1 MIQTAKNNK
10 QYSTLSIPK
19 LLSSTNS
26 YLMEQFLAL
35 PDPDMTFF
43 FSFWGIETV
52 MSLEFNRLRCQKHPN
67 KVCHAAK
74 QYISTPFRRSLIRN
88 ITIISINLFNL
99 EKKLETVFHDN
110 HKLLSKI
117 PLKLERFFALERM
130 VPFFGTF

>member
-1 MIQTAKNNK
+1 MIQIAKNNK

-26 YLMEQFLAL
+26 HLMEQFLAL
-35 PDPDMTFF
+35 PNPDMTFF

-88 ITIISINLFNL
+88 IKIVSIGLFNQ
-99 EKKLETVFHDN
+99 EKKLENCF
-110 HKLLSKI
+110 
-117 PLKLERFFALERM
+117 P
-130 VPFFGTF
+130 

>member
-1 MIQTAKNNK
+1 MIYTAKNNK

-26 YLMEQFLAL
+26 HMMEQFLAL
-35 PDPDMTFF
+35 SDPDMTFF

-52 MSLEFNRLRCQKHPN
+52 MSLEFNRIRYQKHPN

-88 ITIISINLFNL
+88 IKIVSIGLFNQ
-99 EKKLETVFHDN
+99 EKKLENCF
-110 HKLLSKI
+110 
-117 PLKLERFFALERM
+117 P
-130 VPFFGTF
+130 